1 MNSLKG
7 GMFRAGFRHAMRHWM
22 GKMMRILK
30 VAVVLLAGFG
40 LVACTNTGPK
50 EGIGTVAG
58 TVAGGVI
65 GSQFGAG
72 SGQAAATAA
81 GAVIGALIGQEIGR
95 SLDERDRQEVYN
107 AQYRALEYSRSGQPV
122 EWRNPDSGHYGE
134 VVPGPGYIINNADC
148 RDYTHT
154 IYIDGKSEV
163 ARGTACRQPDGTWRP
178 VN

>member
-1 MNSLKG
+1 
-7 GMFRAGFRHAMRHWM
+7 
-22 GKMMRILK
+22 MRIFK
-30 VAVVLLAGFG
+30 VAVVLLAGLG
-40 LVACTNTGPK
+40 LVGCTNAGPK

-58 TVAGGVI
+58 AVAGGVI

-72 SGQAAATAA
+72 SGAAAATAA

-95 SLDERDRQEVYN
+95 SLDERDQREAYN
-107 AQYRALEYSRSGQPV
+107 AQYRALEYSQSGQPV
-122 EWRNPDSGHYGE
+122 QWRNPDSGHHGE
-134 VVPGPGYIINNADC
+134 VVPGPAYAINNADC

-154 IYIDGKSEV
+154 IYIEGRPEV